1 MTVTLTTTPT
11 YALPSGSVPLTAT
24 VDNAAN
30 FVRLWCIDAP
40 IDSVYR
46 KLLNKTKASRIE
58 ITPPNAQAAGGISP
72 GVEFPAKLEI
82 GGRYTFVAQE
92 YTLGSS
98 TYGGGYTNAPEA
110 LKTETAIGAEQ
121 TLYVFIGQRMTHRL
135 GASSYG
141 TASLLVHVWN
151 DTIRATSEAVHGVLS
166 PAIGKPSTPRAV
178 SAASATGVLAQ
189 LDLLTDANVSTL
201 SPNLATLIAEM
212 VLKIPK
218 HMANTGGNFHA
229 LITGLPTP
237 DADNPSEIAA
247 LPDRYGT
254 PTSLVRAASVLY
266 SRLRQHQTNGS
277 SGASLYHLD
286 ADFENALICDGP
298 GGEADTSLGFA
309 AIADVYRVYAAHRA
323 DAASHAL
330 VDGVNTLTTALGPL
344 LSLHKEFLGAMTSFS
359 PVTAGGVQSAV
370 VSLTAR
376 GFRLE
381 N

>member
-11 YALPSGSVPLTAT
+11 YALPSVSVPLTAT

-30 FVRLWCIDAP
+30 FVRLWCVDAP

-46 KLLNKTKASRIE
+46 KLLNKTQASRIE

-82 GGRYTFVAQE
+82 GGRYTFIAQE

-110 LKTETAIGAEQ
+110 CKTETAIGAEQ
-121 TLYVFIGQRMTHRL
+121 TLYVFVGQRMTHRL

-141 TASLLVHVWN
+141 TAVLLVHVWD
-151 DTIRATSEAVHGVLS
+151 DTIRATSEAVHGVSS
-166 PAIGKPSTPRAV
+166 PAIIKPSSPRAV
-178 SAASATGVLAQ
+178 SAASSTGVLTQ
-189 LDLLTDANVSTL
+189 LALFTDAAATAL
-201 SPNLATLIAEM
+201 APNLATLIAEM
-212 VLKIPK
+212 VVKIPK
-218 HMANTGGNFHA
+218 HMSNTGGAFHVNV
-229 LITGLPTP
+229 TTPTP
-237 DADNPSEIAA
+237 DSDNNLEITYLSNRCSTPSGLA
-247 LPDRYGT
+247 
-254 PTSLVRAASVLY
+254 RAASVLY
-266 SRLRQHQTNGS
+266 SRLRQHQSNGA
-277 SGASLYHLD
+277 SGASRYHSD
-286 ADFENALICDGP
+286 TDFTNAFLCDG
-298 GGEADTSLGFA
+298 GGSESDASLGFA
-309 AIADVYRVYAAHRA
+309 AIADVYRVYEAHQA
-323 DAASHAL
+323 DATSHSLA
-330 VDGVNTLTTALGPL
+330 DRVNNLTTALGPL